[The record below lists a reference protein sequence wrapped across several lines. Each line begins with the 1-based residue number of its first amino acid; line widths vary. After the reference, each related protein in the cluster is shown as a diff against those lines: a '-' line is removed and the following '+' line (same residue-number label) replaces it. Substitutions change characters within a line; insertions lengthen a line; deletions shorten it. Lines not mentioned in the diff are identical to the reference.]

1 MHEDAFNRYSAM
13 HAETLRSV
21 PASLTSD
28 EFVEKF
34 LSILKVEREAI
45 PLYPCHVA
53 MLVCIGVLLIHAY
66 IGVIASYT
74 CNNRENNLYL
84 SASFD
89 PCMHVLIAQI
99 RAEL

>member
-1 MHEDAFNRYSAM
+1 MY
-13 HAETLRSV
+13 
-21 PASLTSD
+21 PSLTSD

-66 IGVIASYT
+66 IGVIASYIHVHAT
-74 CNNRENNLYL
+74 TEKITYTYL
-84 SASFD
+84 RRSIHACINSANT
-89 PCMHVLIAQI
+89 
-99 RAEL
+99 AEAC